1 MMYNMFVYRPGE
13 RVIDAKKGNL
23 QQVMDLDK
31 AELAQKVAMLQIQLS
46 EKEDI
51 TEKLKINIS
60 ELQAEHAKT
69 KSEYESTV
77 MRHQKFIDKVNNIKI
92 LCVPNCIK
100 KYI

>member
-1 MMYNMFVYRPGE
+1 MIYNIFVYRPDE
-13 RVIDAKKGNL
+13 RVIDVKKGNL

-77 MRHQKFIDKVNNIKI
+77 MRHQQFIDKVNNIKI